1 MRSIVKA
8 GFVAV
13 LAVVFA
19 GCASQM
25 AMFAGSSKK
34 TVAVKGSLDSAFAAA
49 VAAGNDLKYKV
60 TEKKGSNMVYSNRGY
75 GYAEM
80 STVIVRFRDEGGKV
94 YADFDANSS
103 KGSQTALEEY
113 FGAFAKHAQVE

>member
-8 GFVAV
+8 VSVAV
-13 LAVVFA
+13 LAVAFA

-34 TVAVKGSLDSAFAAA
+34 TVSVKGSLDAAFAAA
-49 VAAGNDLKYKV
+49 VAAGNDLQYKV
-60 TEKKGSNMVYSNRGY
+60 TEKKASNLVYSSRGY
-75 GYAEM
+75 GYSEM
-80 STVIVRFRDEGGKV
+80 STVMVRFREEGGKV

-103 KGSQTALEEY
+103 KGSQTALDEY
-113 FGAFAKHAQVE
+113 FGAFTKHAQVE